1 MPGKVNPVIPEVVN
15 QVAFEVVGHD
25 MTVTMASEA
34 GQLQL
39 NVMEPVI
46 AYSLFSSINHL
57 RQACIVLTERCI
69 KGITAN
75 KKRTWEMVE
84 NSIGLVTALNPY
96 LGYEKST
103 EVAQEALKSGRTV
116 YAIVQEKGY
125 LTREELD
132 KILNPENMI
141 KQH

>member
-1 MPGKVNPVIPEVVN
+1 M
-15 QVAFEVVGHD
+15 
-25 MTVTMASEA
+25 
-34 GQLQL
+34 
-39 NVMEPVI
+39 
-46 AYSLFSSINHL
+46 
-57 RQACIVLTERCI
+57 
-69 KGITAN
+69 
-75 KKRTWEMVE
+75 KKRRRVNMISEKQPKLK
-84 NSIGLVTALNPY
+84 IIPY

-103 EVAQEALKSGRTV
+103 KVAQEALKSGRTV